1 MDNFLMNPQ
10 KQTITSL
17 ELLEQINF
25 FRWKEG
31 EKPTTHS
38 DLLAIIETEF
48 TGINRKR
55 IEGGISP
62 GADTQIK
69 ELLEYNGIIISEYEH
84 PQNKQ
89 KYPMYILTL
98 SQARQVLTRE
108 SRLVRGAM
116 FKYIDKLEK
125 NIKYLETERL
135 GILERENKLLLRE
148 NDLLTR
154 ENEFLKSQ
162 GNILQ
167 APTDPQ
173 PKASKK
179 RIITKRGLIFMIT
192 RLEPGFA
199 NEEKGY
205 NELFQAFEKKY
216 NINLTEEMLKA
227 GRTRKPHFIEKD
239 LKMIDELLQLAIEL
253 YPTGYKKAKEKYKE
267 DIKKLK
273 I

>member
-1 MDNFLMNPQ
+1 MDKFLMNPQ

-31 EKPTTHS
+31 ENPTTHK
-38 DLLAIIETEF
+38 DLLVIIETEF

-55 IEGGISP
+55 DEIRKCP
-62 GADTQIK
+62 GALSQIR
-69 ELLEYNGIIISEYEH
+69 ELLEANGVIVSEYES
-84 PQNKQ
+84 PNNKR

-98 SQARQVLTRE
+98 NQARQVLARE
-108 SRLVRGAM
+108 SRIVRAGI
-116 FKYIDKLEK
+116 FEYIDKLEN
-125 NIKYLETERL
+125 NIRYLETERL

-162 GNILQ
+162 ENILQ

-173 PKASKK
+173 PKKVK
-179 RIITKRGLIFMIT
+179 RAIATKRGLIFMIT
-192 RLEPGFA
+192 RLEPGFTDD
-199 NEEKGY
+199 ETGY
-205 NELFQAFEKKY
+205 NELYQAFEKKY
-216 NINLTEEMLKA
+216 NINLTEEMLKV
-227 GRTRKPHFIEKD
+227 GRTRKTHFIEKD
-239 LKMIDELLQLAIEL
+239 LKMIDELLQIAIETF
-253 YPTGYKKAKEKYKE
+253 PTGYKRAKEKYKE

>member
-1 MDNFLMNPQ
+1 MDKFLMNPQ
-10 KQTITSL
+10 QQTITSL

-31 EKPTTHS
+31 ENQIAHR
-38 DLLAIIETEF
+38 DLLVIIEIEF

-55 IEGGISP
+55 IEKGMSP
-62 GADTQIK
+62 GAHSQIK
-69 ELLEYNGIIISEYEH
+69 ELLEVNGIIISEYESL
-84 PQNKQ
+84 NKR
-89 KYPMYILTL
+89 KYPMYVLTL
-98 SQARQVLTRE
+98 NQARQVLARE
-108 SRLVRGAM
+108 SRIVRAGI
-116 FKYIDKLEK
+116 FEYIDKLEK

-167 APTDPQ
+167 VPTDPQ

>member
-1 MDNFLMNPQ
+1 MDKFLMNPQ

-31 EKPTTHS
+31 NRSELRHY
-38 DLLAIIETEF
+38 DLLKIIRDEF
-48 TGINRKR
+48 DEELANGK
-55 IEGGISP
+55 ISV
-62 GADTQIK
+62 
-69 ELLEYNGIIISEYEH
+69 SEYKDITGKK
-84 PQNKQ
+84 NL
-89 KYPMYILTL
+89 MYILTL
-98 SQARQVLTRE
+98 AQGKQVLMRE
-108 SRLVRGAM
+108 SKFVRKGVIE
-116 FKYIDKLEK
+116 YIDKLEK

-162 GNILQ
+162 ENILQ

>member
-1 MDNFLMNPQ
+1 MDKFLMNPQ
-10 KQTITSL
+10 QQTITSL

-31 EKPTTHS
+31 NKTPLRHDNLLQIIRDEFSKEISLLKIQESTYTT
-38 DLLAIIETEF
+38 DR
-48 TGINRKR
+48 GK
-55 IEGGISP
+55 
-62 GADTQIK
+62 
-69 ELLEYNGIIISEYEH
+69 
-84 PQNKQ
+84 

-98 SQARQVLTRE
+98 NQARQILARE
-108 SRLVRGAM
+108 SKFVRGAM
-116 FKYIDKLEK
+116 FEYIDKLEK

-162 GNILQ
+162 ENILQ

>member
-1 MDNFLMNPQ
+1 MDKFLMNPQ
-10 KQTITSL
+10 QQTITSL

-31 EKPTTHS
+31 NKSELRHN
-38 DLLAIIETEF
+38 DLLKIIRDEF
-48 TGINRKR
+48 EEEINLGK
-55 IEGGISP
+55 IS
-62 GADTQIK
+62 QIK
-69 ELLEYNGIIISEYEH
+69 YKDSRNRE
-84 PQNKQ
+84 Q
-89 KYPMYILTL
+89 PMFVLTL
-98 SQARQVLTRE
+98 DQGKQVLMRE
-108 SRLVRGAM
+108 SKFVRRGVTE
-116 FKYIDKLEK
+116 YIRKLESD
-125 NIKYLETERL
+125 IKYLETERL